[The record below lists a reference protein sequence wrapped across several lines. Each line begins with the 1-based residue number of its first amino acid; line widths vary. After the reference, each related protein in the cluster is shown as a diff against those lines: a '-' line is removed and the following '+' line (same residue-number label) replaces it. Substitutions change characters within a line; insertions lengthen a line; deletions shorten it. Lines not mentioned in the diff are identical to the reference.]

1 MCLFVIEKL
10 LIAWY
15 TESAYEYI
23 EVKKMVNNC
32 KCIILT
38 LYILCNNYLLSE
50 LVCLNSMTN
59 FEFGDRKSQD
69 FCRREYFF
77 EKILILKF
85 N

>member
-59 FEFGDRKSQD
+59 FEFGDKKKAKTFAEKKIFLRK
-69 FCRREYFF
+69 F
-77 EKILILKF
+77 
-85 N
+85 

>member
-38 LYILCNNYLLSE
+38 LYILCNNYYYLS
-50 LVCLNSMTN
+50 LFV
-59 FEFGDRKSQD
+59 
-69 FCRREYFF
+69 
-77 EKILILKF
+77 LIA
-85 N
+85 